1 MAYEQ
6 EPQPQQ
12 VVLNQP
18 TVDREVVRSEAVYA
32 TEPRGFSGMA
42 VAALVIGA
50 VALITVIFL
59 VFLNSQNSN
68 ANDNRDIA
76 REQQRQQQ
84 QQPVIVQQPA
94 PQPAAQQPV
103 VVQQPAPAP
112 AAAPVVI
119 QQPAPSASRAE
130 LDSYVQ
136 AEFERRMMEDPVL
149 AGLSVTVSA
158 VEGKVTLTGSV
169 SSQKLKSDIE
179 RMLRDIKFVKNI
191 DNQILVTAS

>member
-1 MAYEQ
+1 MAYEPQ
-6 EPQPQQ
+6 EQPKQ
-12 VVLNQP
+12 VILNP
-18 TVDREVVRSEAVYA
+18 PAVDREFVRTESVYA

-50 VALITVIFL
+50 VALITVVFL
-59 VFLNSQNSN
+59 VIMNSQNSN
-68 ANDNRDIA
+68 ANDNREAA

-84 QQPVIVQQPA
+84 QPPVIVQQPA
-94 PQPAAQQPV
+94 AQQQQPPV
-103 VVQQPAPAP
+103 VVQQPASAPAP
-112 AAAPVVI
+112 APVVI

-136 AEFERRMMEDPVL
+136 AEFERRMMEDPVFS
-149 AGLSVTVSA
+149 GLSVTASA

-169 SSQKLKSDIE
+169 SSQKLKSDLE
-179 RMLRDIKFVKNI
+179 KMLRDIKFVKNI